1 MISRELLR
9 YLEFGYFEFIFA
21 KLTPK
26 EIQKYMISFAKK
38 LEEKERSNIE
48 KAFLAGWSYR
58 GQCDGPNVLA
68 KLYFDITHG
77 EYKK

>member
-9 YLEFGYFEFIFA
+9 YLEFGYEEFLFCD
-21 KLTPK
+21 LNPK
-26 EIQKYMISFAKK
+26 QIQKYMIAFAKD
-38 LEEKERSNIE
+38 LEEKERTNIE

-58 GQCDGPNVLA
+58 GQCDEPNVLA

-77 EYKK
+77 EHKK